1 MAIDFFCPAK
11 VYGAEKIALK
21 NPFISAEF
29 DRILKHMESNWV
41 LCTLRTSFL
50 CSYIQLCRLEM
61 ASLLHKHYKNE
72 GSLSGE
78 NIPQNTVNL
87 LLKFKSNC

>member
-41 LCTLRTSFL
+41 LCRVGA
-50 CSYIQLCRLEM
+50 M
-61 ASLLHKHYKNE
+61 
-72 GSLSGE
+72 SLSLQLPVSPGMNKMDNKHLILTAVGHE
-78 NIPQNTVNL
+78 TY
-87 LLKFKSNC
+87 

>member
-41 LCTLRTSFL
+41 LCPVAQDVADLQVQSLKKTIFVKESWLPGTLQHL
-50 CSYIQLCRLEM
+50 I
-61 ASLLHKHYKNE
+61 LHTR
-72 GSLSGE
+72 LSGT
-78 NIPQNTVNL
+78 QY
-87 LLKFKSNC
+87 

>member
-41 LCTLRTSFL
+41 LCNL
-50 CSYIQLCRLEM
+50 
-61 ASLLHKHYKNE
+61 
-72 GSLSGE
+72 GSKIYNAL
-78 NIPQNTVNL
+78 NL
-87 LLKFKSNC
+87 DKQAVL

>member
-21 NPFISAEF
+21 NPLISAEF

-41 LCTLRTSFL
+41 LC
-50 CSYIQLCRLEM
+50 M
-61 ASLLHKHYKNE
+61 G
-72 GSLSGE
+72 GSLGSIPSQSGLTKLVVLQALCLQVLMRVFWRL
-78 NIPQNTVNL
+78 QNV
-87 LLKFKSNC
+87 SR

>member
-41 LCTLRTSFL
+41 LWVGG
-50 CSYIQLCRLEM
+50 LEE
-61 ASLLHKHYKNE
+61 SHYA
-72 GSLSGE
+72 
-78 NIPQNTVNL
+78 
-87 LLKFKSNC
+87 